1 MNNVYN
7 KNDYESIQEL
17 LKYPEALDGMLDFFD
32 DTSKINLPDDPIEKV
47 IFQDKAKAGIRKI
60 AQNKGHMLMVGRP
73 GTGKSMLADMFNKVL
88 DKSLGD
94 FLRPDK
100 VILTYPGKDSNHIR
114 FTYEKADIADEL
126 LSKLHKTVK
135 NVQKRTVGFSLSEQI
150 KPVNKVKKWLLFI
163 TGISIVAGFFFPS
176 AFIIT
181 GLAGIGAIFMFMQ
194 ENNHKVQEKIQGASQ
209 LAGRNIIKQ
218 LNDMIPDVLYD
229 PRKDNGLMTR
239 VSEPDARKMKGGF
252 RHDPYQSG
260 NLQTPAHKR
269 AYLGAHAKSPIIYI
283 DELKTL
289 VKSGYMPDLLEIMQN
304 KEFIL
309 EGGMNSGSGAAD
321 RSENSLHANNIIIAS
336 CNHDTL
342 RYLQDEGDGA
352 FLSRIEDRGEIVQLD
367 SSVPEN
373 KSNIRQVV
381 QYVKQ
386 EVLNFGNEL
395 QDTWGGVFEKE
406 GHGGVRKRCEY
417 IFGKSLPENYQ
428 LRERDFSKKA
438 VMEIV
443 KELRSRSSD
452 KKMSSILRPINGIIK
467 TTEFEAI
474 LDNSELVQA
483 RHVRSAL
490 KKHLSL
496 EGAAHKELFK
506 YKKDLKNYI
515 SSMTDSIGYVVGLAV
530 INSKTSGQM
539 YGQPLPIRCQI
550 TTGGSDRIIAPGKI
564 GDIAKGAAE
573 NVRASIKKGFNKT
586 GVPYSGYEMHI
597 EYIQAHGGVEG
608 DSASVAMDIGLISD
622 YIREPVNQKY
632 GVTGSLTGDIILA
645 VGGVTE
651 KVRSIMDPEL
661 GMEGACVPWQNK
673 EDVEPLL
680 VNSDFEYIQ
689 NNEIPGVRIYR
700 DIEKQKSFDIFFCK
714 TKYNAYKILMGLD
727 KKEVEEKIAA
737 RSREDHKVKM
747 ELK

>member
-1 MNNVYN
+1 MDSVYN
-7 KNDYESIQEL
+7 KNDYESIKEM
-17 LKYPEALDGMLDFFD
+17 LKYPEALNGMLDFFE
-32 DTSKINLPDDPIEKV
+32 DTSQINLPDDPIEKV

-114 FTYEKADIADEL
+114 FTYEKSDIADEL
-126 LSKLHKTVK
+126 LSNLHKTVE

-163 TGISIVAGFFFPS
+163 TVISIVAGFFFPS

-209 LAGRNIIKQ
+209 LAGRNTIKQ
-218 LNDMIPDVLYD
+218 LNDMIPEVLYD

-386 EVLNFGNEL
+386 EVLNFGKEL

-406 GHGGVRKRCEY
+406 GHEGVRKRSEY

-428 LRERDFSKKA
+428 LREREFSKKA
-438 VMEIV
+438 VMEII

-483 RHVRSAL
+483 RHVKSAL

-496 EGAAHKELFK
+496 EGAAHKELFE
-506 YKKDLKNYI
+506 YKKNLKKYI

-550 TTGGSDRIIAPGKI
+550 TTGGSDRIIASGKI

-573 NVRASIKKGFNKT
+573 NVRASIKKVFNKT

-608 DSASVAMDIGLISD
+608 DSASVAMDVGLISD

-632 GVTGSLTGDIILA
+632 GVTGSLTGNIILA

-651 KVRSIMDPEL
+651 KIKSIMDPEL
-661 GMEGACVPWQNK
+661 GMEGACIPWQNK
-673 EDVEPLL
+673 QDVEPLL

-700 DIEKQKSFDIFFCK
+700 DIKKQKFFDIFFCK

-737 RSREDHKVKM
+737 RSREDHETKM